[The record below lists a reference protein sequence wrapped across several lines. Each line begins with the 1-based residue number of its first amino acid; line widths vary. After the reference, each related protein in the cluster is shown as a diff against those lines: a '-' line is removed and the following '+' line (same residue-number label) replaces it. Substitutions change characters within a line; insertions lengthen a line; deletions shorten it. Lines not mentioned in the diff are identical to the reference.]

1 MSRLRYKRRKL
12 AYLQELSLTPLIDT
26 ALTLLIIFMIASPML
41 HNGVQVNMP
50 QANVK
55 EDVGLSQQVVITIDK
70 DQNVFYKDRSICL
83 QELVVQLKNQ
93 LLEQSAGTVYLRADQ
108 AVPYGFVMHVIEHVK
123 AVQDVKHVILVTK
136 KSC

>member
-93 LLEQSAGTVYLRADQ
+93 LLEQSAGTVYLKADQ
-108 AVPYGFVMHVIEHVK
+108 TVPYGFVMYVIEHVK